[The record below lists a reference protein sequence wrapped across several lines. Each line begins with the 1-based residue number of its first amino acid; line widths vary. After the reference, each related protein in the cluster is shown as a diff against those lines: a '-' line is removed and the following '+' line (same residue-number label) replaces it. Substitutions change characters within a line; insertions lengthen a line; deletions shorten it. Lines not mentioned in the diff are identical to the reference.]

1 MADPGRSSM
10 AGFTRRIVIGISGSS
25 GPIYGIRLL
34 EALRATE
41 DTEIHLVL
49 TEAAHQTIRL
59 ETEWSP
65 EQVLELS
72 HVRYDN
78 RDLAAGISSG
88 SFPTDGMIIA
98 PCSMHTLAEVA
109 HSLTS
114 NLLTRAADVHL
125 KERRRLILM
134 VRETPLHAG
143 HLRNMVLATEA
154 GAIILPP
161 IPAFYH
167 SPKSIDDIVNQ
178 SVGKALD
185 LLSIPHQLFK
195 RWKSPPA

>member
-1 MADPGRSSM
+1 MSA
-10 AGFTRRIVIGISGSS
+10 FTRRIVIGISGSS

-34 EALRATE
+34 EALRATG

-49 TEAAHQTIRL
+49 TETACQTIRL

-65 EQVLELS
+65 EQVLKLG
-72 HVRYDN
+72 HVHHDN
-78 RDLAAGISSG
+78 RDLAAGIASG
-88 SFPTDGMIIA
+88 SFPTDGMVIA
-98 PCSMHTLAEVA
+98 PCSMHTLSEVA

-125 KERRRLILM
+125 KERRRLVLM
-134 VRETPLHAG
+134 VRETPLHIG
-143 HLRNMVLATEA
+143 HLRNMVLASEA
-154 GAIILPP
+154 GAVILPP

-167 SPKSIDDIVNQ
+167 SPKTIDDIVNQ

-195 RWKSPPA
+195 RWKSPPE